1 MRLAPLLLIAAF
13 LPLPAQRALP
23 SRVEIAAMERSFD
36 QKLQRF
42 SIDTPIEVL
51 GLTRGIYL
59 EGYGAV
65 FTAEVNLV
73 QTPGISPFRPT
84 LSRDDVARA
93 RAAKL
98 KRIPELRSLMRETML
113 ASAGSLDRLPMDE
126 RLVLGVSL
134 FYNPWE
140 DASGMP
146 RQIIMLAQRKAL
158 LDVAANRQPRSALDH
173 IIQVREE

>member
-1 MRLAPLLLIAAF
+1 
-13 LPLPAQRALP
+13 
-23 SRVEIAAMERSFD
+23 
-36 QKLQRF
+36 
-42 SIDTPIEVL
+42 
-51 GLTRGIYL
+51 
-59 EGYGAV
+59 
-65 FTAEVNLV
+65 
-73 QTPGISPFRPT
+73 
-84 LSRDDVARA
+84 
-93 RAAKL
+93 
-98 KRIPELRSLMRETML
+98 MRETML